1 MGGNDA
7 KKLDRFF
14 ANIFKLMFF
23 VLRNKNDVASTEGSY
38 KILTNHKALAFQN
51 EDFVFPRVVVIRTVP
66 SSRHLK
72 QPHCKVFGTHF
83 LRDKPSHPQFG
94 CALLCNFHRNVCV
107 MDDFQGIQLQ
117 TASSLSVFK

>member
-7 KKLDRFF
+7 EKLDQFF
-14 ANIFKLMFF
+14 ASVFELVFF
-23 VLRNKNDVASTEGSY
+23 VLRNENDVASSERSFNVFS
-38 KILTNHKALAFQN
+38 NHKAFAFQN
-51 EDFVFPRVVVIRTVP
+51 VDFVFPWVVVMRTVP

-83 LRDKPSHPQFG
+83 LRDKPSHSQFG
-94 CALLCNFHRNVCV
+94 CAFLCVFRRNVCV

-117 TASSLSVFK
+117 TTVSLSVFK

>member
-14 ANIFKLMFF
+14 ASVFELVFF
-23 VLRNKNDVASTEGSY
+23 VLRNENDVASSERSFNVF
-38 KILTNHKALAFQN
+38 TNHKALAFQN
-51 EDFVFPRVVVIRTVP
+51 VDFVFPRVVVIRTVP

-72 QPHCKVFGTHF
+72 QPHFKVFGTHF
-83 LRDKPSHPQFG
+83 LRYKPSHHQFG
-94 CALLCNFHRNVCV
+94 CAFLCVFRSNVCV